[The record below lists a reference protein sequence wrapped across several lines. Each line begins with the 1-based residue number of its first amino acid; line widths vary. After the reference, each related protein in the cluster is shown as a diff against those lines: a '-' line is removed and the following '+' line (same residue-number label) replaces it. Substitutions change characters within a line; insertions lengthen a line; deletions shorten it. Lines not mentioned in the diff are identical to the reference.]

1 MSSLRTLTG
10 FAPTMMLHQ
19 QSRLSLSK
27 VWMCDGEAAEEAPA
41 ADDSAV
47 SVLDSLSAG
56 NAEMLEKIKGLT
68 LVEAAALIKEVDSTF
83 GLNKDD
89 DDDDAPAEE

>member
-1 MSSLRTLTG
+1 
-10 FAPTMMLHQ
+10 MMLHQ
-19 QSRLSLSK
+19 QSRVSLSK
-27 VWMCDGEAAEEAPA
+27 VWMCDAEAPA
-41 ADDSAV
+41 AEEEAA

-68 LVEAAALIKEVDSTF
+68 LLEASQHIKEVDSTF

-89 DDDDAPAEE
+89 DDGDDEAPAEE